1 MTTLFKLVPPIV
13 HQVPQLRPG
22 AGPHQVLV
30 VHHGAS
36 AGAHANFL
44 PFVLVF
50 QFCAGVSVGIGQ
62 EFEHLCLHIIE
73 KVKL

>member
-1 MTTLFKLVPPIV
+1 M
-13 HQVPQLRPG
+13 
-22 AGPHQVLV
+22 LV

-44 PFVLVF
+44 PFVL
-50 QFCAGVSVGIGQ
+50 AMLITGVSVGIGQ